1 MHCRTTQL
9 ILWTVTL
16 AVFLELALNSQFDW
30 LIVAVLISSLVWC
43 AVVPRTSSR

>member
-1 MHCRTTQL
+1 MTCRTLQF

-16 AVFLELALNSQFDW
+16 AVFLELALHRQFDW

-43 AVVPRTSSR
+43 AVVPRTTSR